1 LSETAITEHTA
12 LEPTRL
18 RIIFS
23 KTEAMR
29 YTSHLDLH
37 RTWERTIRRANL
49 PLAYSQ
55 GYNPHPRINLAS
67 ALPLGFTSD
76 CEIVDIWLEEDRPLE
91 KITSALDRA
100 APPGVK
106 LQVVR
111 KVDLRAPTL
120 QTILIS
126 SDYTITFLDLFPELD
141 RELAD
146 LLKAETL
153 ERERRG
159 KHYDLRPLI
168 LAAERLSDDDQ
179 SHARLQIRLSA
190 MEGATG
196 RPEEVIEALGALPTH
211 CRVHRTA
218 LNFSESVS

>member
-1 LSETAITEHTA
+1 MSATLVTEQTTSQ
-12 LEPTRL
+12 PIRL

-37 RTWERTIRRANL
+37 RTWERTMRRAKL

-76 CEIVDIWLEEDRPLE
+76 SEIVDIWLEQDHPLE
-91 KITSALDRA
+91 EIAPALNKA

-106 LQVVR
+106 LREVR

-120 QTILIS
+120 QTILVS
-126 SDYTITFLDLFPELD
+126 ADYIITFLDEILELD
-141 RELAD
+141 DRLAV
-146 LLKAETL
+146 LLEAESL

-159 KHYDLRPLI
+159 KTYDLRPLI
-168 LAAERLSDDDQ
+168 LAAERLSNDDQ
-179 SHARLQIRLSA
+179 SCARLQIRLSA
-190 MEGATG
+190 LEGATG
-196 RPEEVIEALGALPTH
+196 RPEEVIDALGAQPTH
-211 CRVHRTA
+211 CRVHRTG
-218 LNFSESVS
+218 LNFSENIM

>member
-1 LSETAITEHTA
+1 MSETAVTEHTN

-37 RTWERTIRRANL
+37 RTWERTMRRARL

-67 ALPLGFTSD
+67 ALPLGFTSE
-76 CEIVDIWLEEDRPLE
+76 CEIVDIWLEDDRSLDE
-91 KITSALDRA
+91 IASALDQA

-126 SDYTITFLDLFPELD
+126 TDYIITFLDDFPELD
-141 RELAD
+141 GRLAEL
-146 LLKAETL
+146 LNAESL
-153 ERERRG
+153 ERDRRG
-159 KHYDLRPLI
+159 KRYDLRPLI
-168 LAAERLSDDDQ
+168 LAAQCLSDDEQ
-179 SHARLQIRLSA
+179 SHARLHICLSA
-190 MEGATG
+190 LEGATG

-211 CRVHRTA
+211 CRVHRTS
-218 LNFSESVS
+218 LNFAESVA

>member
-1 LSETAITEHTA
+1 MESQYIG
-12 LEPTRL
+12 PIRL
-18 RIIFS
+18 RIVFA

-76 CEIVDIWLEEDRPLE
+76 CEVIDIWLEQDRTL
-91 KITSALDRA
+91 TQVTTALDMA
-100 APPGVK
+100 APPGIE
-106 LQVVR
+106 LQEVR

-120 QTILIS
+120 QTVLTS
-126 SDYTITFLDLFPELD
+126 TDYIITFLDPFNELD
-141 RELAD
+141 DRLKV
-146 LLKAETL
+146 LLQAENL

-159 KHYDLRPLI
+159 KIYDLRPLI
-168 LAAERLSDDDQ
+168 FTAERLTDDEHG
-179 SHARLQIRLSA
+179 HARLCVQLSA
-190 MEGATG
+190 QEGATG
-196 RPEEVIEALGALPTH
+196 RPEEVIEALGAEPTH
-211 CRVHRTA
+211 CRVHRIG
-218 LNFSESVS
+218 LNFSDRA

>member
-1 LSETAITEHTA
+1 LSEIVVKENTD
-12 LEPTRL
+12 PVPVRL

-23 KTEAMR
+23 KTDAMR

-37 RTWERTIRRANL
+37 RTWERTMRRANL

-67 ALPLGFTSD
+67 ALPLGFTSE

-91 KITSALDRA
+91 AITTALTRA

-106 LQVVR
+106 LQIIR

-120 QTILIS
+120 QTILS
-126 SDYTITFLDLFPELD
+126 STDYIITFLDHFPELD
-141 RELAD
+141 GLLAEL
-146 LLKAETL
+146 LNAEKL

-159 KHYDLRPLI
+159 KQYDLRPLI
-168 LAAERLSDDDQ
+168 LAAEQLDDDDQ
-179 SHARLQIRLSA
+179 SHARLYIRLSA
-190 MEGATG
+190 LEGATG
-196 RPEEVIEALGALPTH
+196 RPEEVIEALGAKPTH
-211 CRVHRTA
+211 CRVHRTG

>member
-1 LSETAITEHTA
+1 MTDQTTSE
-12 LEPTRL
+12 LTRL

-23 KTEAMR
+23 KTDAMR

-76 CEIVDIWLEEDRPLE
+76 CEIVDIWLEEDRSLDD
-91 KITSALDRA
+91 IATALNKA

-111 KVDLRAPTL
+111 KVELRAPTL
-120 QTILIS
+120 QTILVS
-126 SDYTITFLDLFPELD
+126 TDYIITILDDFPELND
-141 RELAD
+141 RLAD
-146 LLKAETL
+146 LLKAENL
-153 ERERRG
+153 ERVRRG
-159 KHYDLRPLI
+159 KTYDLRPLI
-168 LAAERLSDDDQ
+168 LAAERISDDDQ
-179 SHARLQIRLSA
+179 SHARLNFRLSA
-190 MEGATG
+190 LEGATG
-196 RPEEVIEALGALPTH
+196 RPEEVLEVLGAIPTH
-211 CRVHRTA
+211 CRVHRTG
-218 LNFSESVS
+218 LNFSENVL